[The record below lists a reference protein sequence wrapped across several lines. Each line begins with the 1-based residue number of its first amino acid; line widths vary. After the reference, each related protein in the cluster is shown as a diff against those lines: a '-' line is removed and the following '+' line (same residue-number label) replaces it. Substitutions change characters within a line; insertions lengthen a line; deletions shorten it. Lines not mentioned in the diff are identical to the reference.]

1 MAEAGEP
8 SDLFVHAITVQWA
21 DCDPARIAYTGQI
34 PKFALSA
41 IDAWWAERVGID
53 WFALNV
59 DHRMGTPFVHL
70 DMDFRSPITPRHPLF
85 CTVMLSKL
93 GTTSLTF
100 RVVGRQDG
108 TVRFEGNFVCVA
120 VSADDFRP
128 GYPSAEIRT
137 RLESLLSE
145 RL

>member
-1 MAEAGEP
+1 MAATEEP
-8 SDLFVHAITVQWA
+8 SDPFVHTIMVQWA

-70 DMDFRSPITPRHPLF
+70 DMDFRSPITPRHPLL
-85 CTVMLSKL
+85 CTVMLTKL

-100 RVVGRQDG
+100 RVVGRQNEA
-108 TVRFEGNFVCVA
+108 VCFEGNFVCVA

-128 GYPSAEIRT
+128 GYPSAEIRI

-145 RL
+145 PF